1 MSEPTTGASGAGA
14 AAHTH
19 THTSV
24 VKDPDSG
31 VPIML
36 AQAVVLAAT
45 LTFCEI
51 FCAPLTA
58 TFRPA
63 VFALVPWAGVASL
76 LAVMFAF
83 VVGFA
88 LLWCAE
94 SFAYRMRRRLQPL
107 VYAAIGALSFGVWTV
122 WVVLGV
128 RNMITGRLGAGVLSA
143 HDTTIAAVSGAL
155 LGMAAFFAAYTLGER
170 LARHRAAL
178 AALAVASALAACYG
192 GYVLFVMLHT
202 L

>member
-1 MSEPTTGASGAGA
+1 MSESISSASRGA
-14 AAHTH
+14 AAARA
-19 THTSV
+19 HTSV
-24 VKDPDSG
+24 VKDQTTG

-36 AQAVVLAAT
+36 AQAVILAAT

-51 FCAPLTA
+51 FCSPLTA

-76 LAVMFAF
+76 FAVMFSF

-107 VYAAIGALSFGVWTV
+107 VYATIGAISFGVWTV
-122 WVVLGV
+122 WVILGV
-128 RNMITGRLGAGVLSA
+128 RNMITGRLGAGVLSS
-143 HDTTIAAVSGAL
+143 HDTTIAVVSGAL

-170 LARHRAAL
+170 LARHRKAL
-178 AALAVASALAACYG
+178 IAIALAVLLIACYG
-192 GYVLFVMLHT
+192 GYVLFIMLHA

>member
-1 MSEPTTGASGAGA
+1 MSESISSASRGGA

-19 THTSV
+19 MSV
-24 VKDPDSG
+24 EKDPASG

-36 AQAVVLAAT
+36 AQAVTLAAT

-63 VFALVPWAGVASL
+63 VFALLPWAGVASL
-76 LAVMFAF
+76 FAVMFSF

-94 SFAYRMRRRLQPL
+94 SFAYRMRRRLRPL
-107 VYAAIGALSFGVWTV
+107 VYATIGAISFGVWTV
-122 WVVLGV
+122 WVILGV
-128 RNMITGRLGAGVLSA
+128 RDMITARLGAGVLSA
-143 HDTTIAAVSGAL
+143 HDTTVAAVSGAL

-170 LARHRAAL
+170 LARHRAAVIAL
-178 AALAVASALAACYG
+178 AAASLLVACYG
-192 GYVLFVMLHT
+192 GYVLAVMLHT